1 MLIVGERINS
11 SRESIAK
18 AISEQDV
25 AFIQLEARQQAE
37 AGADYIDVNSGAF
50 LGEETKYLT
59 WLVEIVQDVVDKPLC
74 IDSGNPEALE
84 AALKL
89 CKKRAMVSSI
99 SAEKKR
105 YDSFLPLIKRYGCNV
120 VALCVDD
127 AGIPSAAEGRVNV
140 ADRLIN
146 SLLSENIA
154 LQDIYVDCLAQSIST
169 DYKAGTVTLETI
181 RRVMVG
187 YPGVHTIIGLSNV
200 SFGLPIRRLI
210 NQAFAVLCLGAGLDA
225 AIVDPTNKKFMANI
239 IAAKSLLGQ
248 DKYCTSYTKA
258 YRAGKLE
265 QVA

>member
-18 AISEQDV
+18 AIGEKDV
-25 AFIQLEARQQAE
+25 AFIQQEALQQAE
-37 AGADYIDVNSGAF
+37 AGADYIDVNAGAF

-74 IDSGNPEALE
+74 LDTSNAEALE

-89 CKKRAMVSSI
+89 CRKRAMVSSI
-99 SAEKKR
+99 SAEKTR
-105 YDSFLPLIKRYGCNV
+105 YNSFLSLIKHYGCNM

-127 AGIPSAAEGRVNV
+127 SGIPPTSEARAQV

-146 SLLSENIA
+146 SLISENIT

-169 DYKAGTVTLETI
+169 DFKAGTVTLETI
-181 RRVMVG
+181 QKVMVKH
-187 YPGVHTIIGLSNV
+187 PGVHTVIGLSNV
-200 SFGLPIRRLI
+200 SFGLPCRRLV
-210 NQAFAVLCLGAGLDA
+210 NQTFIVSCLQAGLDT
-225 AIVDPTNKKFMANI
+225 AIVDPKDRRLMANI
-239 IAAKSLLGQ
+239 LAASALLGQ
-248 DKYCTSYTKA
+248 DMYCQNYIKA

-265 QVA
+265 GVV